1 MAQRGLRC
9 PCGHARPTIR
19 MGATTMISSRPD
31 TPGRRDFE
39 GHSSQVQRRAPR
51 AVDVGLLPLSVAG
64 DHQRTRPP
72 LRPMVESAHKILW
85 VSTGNL
91 PRTIDLRPVHATRER
106 LPATEVEPA

>member
-19 MGATTMISSRPD
+19 MGATTMISSRTD
-31 TPGRRDFE
+31 RPGRRDFE
-39 GHSSQVQRRAPR
+39 VHSSRVQRRAPR
-51 AVDVGLLPLSVAG
+51 AVEVRLLPPSVGG
-64 DHQRTRPP
+64 DQQRSRPP

-91 PRTIDLRPVHATRER
+91 LRTIDLRPVHATRER